1 MRPILLRIAESY
13 PQALWHSFNFVNAE
27 TKHQNQ
33 KLSQMLVPSKLTQ
46 RIFSEIEKISMPDI
60 RVKTLIDDLKTA
72 ANPQKTWES
81 FQETNFSSDP
91 TNAERLI
98 LTNDIKKKI
107 MKIVSLIESKK
118 TDVNKQVGDLIQ
130 EIEKR
135 MKNVTLLSD
144 LSPFLATFL
153 QDSHQENVL
162 IPGQHGN
169 SFQKPVRLFVTF
181 DSNSSL
187 NFEMGTIPINKYF
200 ILGSQCFLEYCC
212 FWTKRNG
219 IQIQTKT
226 NQNENHRG

>member
-1 MRPILLRIAESY
+1 MKFFSGLLQSGPSTAKLMRPILLRIAQQF

-27 TKHQNQ
+27 TKDQNP
-33 KLSQMLVPSKLTQ
+33 KLSQMLIPSKLTQ

-60 RVKTLIDDLKTA
+60 RVKTLIDDLKSA
-72 ANPQKTWES
+72 ANPQRTWES

-107 MKIVSLIESKK
+107 IKLVSLIESKK

-130 EIEKR
+130 EIEKKL
-135 MKNVTLLSD
+135 KNVTLLSD

-153 QDSHQENVL
+153 QDSHQDNVL

-169 SFQKPVRLFVTF
+169 SFQKPVIIC
-181 DSNSSL
+181 N
-187 NFEMGTIPINKYF
+187 N
-200 ILGSQCFLEYCC
+200 
-212 FWTKRNG
+212 
-219 IQIQTKT
+219 
-226 NQNENHRG
+226 